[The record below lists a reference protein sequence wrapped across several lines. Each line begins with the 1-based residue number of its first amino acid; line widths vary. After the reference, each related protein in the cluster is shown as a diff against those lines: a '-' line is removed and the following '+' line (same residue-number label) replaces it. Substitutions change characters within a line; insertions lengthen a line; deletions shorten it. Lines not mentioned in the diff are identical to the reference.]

1 MVHPHL
7 KGVNAQRGLL
17 VVSLNHAH
25 ILLPNGP
32 ADPLLTLRG
41 TKVHV
46 TVLKLKKSSL
56 AYTYKTIHIF
66 RSFKSITNKYCS
78 RCYKEVIIIS
88 LLPLLLETTVTLL
101 IWTTR
106 GLLLSRM
113 MMQPHFWTGVNGFLI
128 KKIFI
133 KNKRNTFSSLKVCFP
148 CFYTHARTPDSW
160 KKLI

>member
-46 TVLKLKKSSL
+46 TVLKLKK
-56 AYTYKTIHIF
+56 
-66 RSFKSITNKYCS
+66 
-78 RCYKEVIIIS
+78 E
-88 LLPLLLETTVTLL
+88 LPVLHL
-101 IWTTR
+101 
-106 GLLLSRM
+106 
-113 MMQPHFWTGVNGFLI
+113 QNNPHF
-128 KKIFI
+128 
-133 KNKRNTFSSLKVCFP
+133 
-148 CFYTHARTPDSW
+148 
-160 KKLI
+160 